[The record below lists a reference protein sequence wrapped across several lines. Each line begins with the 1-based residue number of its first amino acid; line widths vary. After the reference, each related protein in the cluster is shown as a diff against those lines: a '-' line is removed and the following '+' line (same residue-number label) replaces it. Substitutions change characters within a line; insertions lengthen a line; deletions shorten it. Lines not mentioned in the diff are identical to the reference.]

1 MQVALNS
8 LGTDSNKQTNLSSN
22 NNNNNKHLSS
32 SSESPEKETNFE
44 YDDNEWDV
52 DGIGDLLIDLDAD
65 IAKSSDT
72 TQQQQQS
79 TTLNNNNNLS
89 SSSSSS
95 SSSSDLSGSNSPQES
110 SSSSNFGRKNSQS
123 PNTLR
128 QVQNLFQNKSSAFS
142 KLAKLSNSTISTTSS
157 SQSSSSSTSGSSGST
172 ITGKT
177 NILSAVS
184 GKVGGG
190 GSSNSVTSEIHKN
203 TIQSSAL
210 IAQLNSGTKKLN
222 VTEKFGGTSPTKL
235 NSFHSLQ
242 SDSEKGRIYSLNS
255 FHDVISATSLIFF
268 L

>member
-1 MQVALNS
+1 MALNS

-72 TQQQQQS
+72 TQQQQQQS
-79 TTLNNNNNLS
+79 TALSNNNLS

-142 KLAKLSNSTISTTSS
+142 KLAKLSNSSISTTSS

-177 NILSAVS
+177 NILSTVS

-190 GSSNSVTSEIHKN
+190 GGSSSSSSSSVKSSGGIHKN
-203 TIQSSAL
+203 SLQPSAL

-222 VTEKFGGTSPTKL
+222 VSEKFVGTSPTKL
-235 NSFHSLQ
+235 NSIHNLQ
-242 SDSEKGRIYSLNS
+242 SDSEKGNICN
-255 FHDVISATSLIFF
+255 IFF
-268 L
+268 YKWLKQLD